1 MNEQSHLFA
10 PLPKGPISEI
20 IVQRITDALISGA
33 LKPGDKIP
41 TEQEFSERLEVG
53 RNAVREAIKV
63 LVAFG
68 VLEIRRSEGTF
79 VVEQYQ
85 QSLLNPL
92 LYGLPL
98 TQKSMQ
104 DTLEFKVGIHY
115 TMFYLA
121 MLHATDE
128 EMATLRKHC
137 DVFYQASLREP
148 VDIQE
153 LFDTSERYNLYLG
166 EMTHN
171 PMFIRL
177 NEIALRI
184 AKYSR
189 IKTFEVTISRGKPTF
204 WAETYYED
212 LPILESRSMEAVPR
226 LMAKRLQLWKDTMGD
241 V

>member
-1 MNEQSHLFA
+1 MLDASPLFQ

-20 IVQRITDALISGA
+20 IVQRISDALISGEF
-33 LKPGDKIP
+33 KPGDKIP
-41 TEQEFSERLEVG
+41 TEQEFSERLGVG

-79 VVEQYQ
+79 VVEKYHNN
-85 QSLLNPL
+85 LINPL

-98 TQKSMQ
+98 TEKSME
-104 DTLEFKVGIHY
+104 DILEFKVGIHY

-121 MLHATDE
+121 MLHATDQE
-128 EMATLRKHC
+128 IAQLRKLC
-137 DVFYQASLREP
+137 DVFYAASTREP
-148 VDIQE
+148 VNVQE
-153 LFDTSERYNLYLG
+153 LFDTSEAYNLYLG

-171 PMFIRL
+171 PMFVRL
-177 NEIALRI
+177 NEISLRV

-189 IKTFEVTISRGKPTF
+189 IKTFEVTIEQGNPAF
-204 WAETYYED
+204 WAETYYKD
-212 LPILESRSMEAVPR
+212 LPILESRRIEVVPLLME
-226 LMAKRLQLWKDTMGD
+226 KRLRLWRDTMGQ